1 MARVSAVAAFP
12 PAVEV
17 SSCYR
22 GVPTLL
28 AVPAVADLPALVG
41 FPAIVGFPAVAG
53 VPSVAGYPVVVV
65 ALLLLLVF
73 KIKHCRLSGYR
84 TMTIGQVIFSDCR
97 SWD

>member
-1 MARVSAVAAFP
+1 MLRSLLLLVFPTFLAVSAAAGFLAVVDF
-12 PAVEV
+12 PAV
-17 SSCYR
+17 
-22 GVPTLL
+22 
-28 AVPAVADLPALVG
+28 
-41 FPAIVGFPAVAG
+41 VGFPAVAV

-97 SWD
+97 SSD